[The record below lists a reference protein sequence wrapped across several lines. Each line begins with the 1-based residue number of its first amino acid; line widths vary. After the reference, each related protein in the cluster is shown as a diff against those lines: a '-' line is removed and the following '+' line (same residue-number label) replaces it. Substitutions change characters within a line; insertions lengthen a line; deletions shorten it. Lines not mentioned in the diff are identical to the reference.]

1 MKNSLLLILGMG
13 SLASLAL
20 AQEPTPLPV
29 ESTPRPVEP
38 TAPGLPGTLPDA
50 ALATLPSPTPIPGR
64 AVRNQ
69 PLNPNAIAVPE
80 GESILRPEMTGIDA
94 SEMYRKHTGKR
105 VILSSAAAQLQV
117 LFIQPGPMTNAEVA
131 QLLEITLLDAGIAIV
146 PDQLYPNIVRMVSS
160 GPVAGLGSAPL
171 SYIDDPLDLPQSDQ
185 LVTYKMQLENLK
197 PDEALRVF
205 NQVMGARAGNGRS
218 ITAVENAS
226 SLIIAENSAVIRQLI
241 KLKDGIDL
249 PVKVTEEWITVV
261 YADVDEIAE
270 NLNEIYNDRGSSS
283 SSSTTRTRRTVSA
296 PLPGGT
302 GNTASRAGASGED
315 IPPRIIPDSRTNR
328 LLITGKPGD
337 IAVIK
342 SLIEGFDQ
350 PSAAGNDFTHRLRY
364 VRVNEFLQ
372 IAYDAI
378 EATMVNSSAGGGG
391 GVLGGNNRTN
401 TQNRTTN
408 NRTTNNRTTS
418 TNNAAGGN
426 ASGGSSTSLQQED
439 VPTAPEAQI
448 VGKTLLVADNNANA
462 IIVNGPPHHI
472 ELVKNLIAKLDS
484 PGQQVVISA
493 VIGSYDLGDSMNFGM
508 DLAKTITNASGDRG
522 LIRFNPG
529 GASGDTAGSSGN
541 GVITSGGLS
550 DLADLLTASGNSG
563 QAGLSLYGG
572 FGDDF
577 GVFINALEANT
588 NFKSLNR
595 PVVTTR
601 NNRVARISSGRRI
614 AIPASTSSFSG
625 QQNTNVEYRDVT
637 LELEVQPLIN
647 SDSEVTLNIA
657 LVRDRLTGDVQSV
670 GSGISVPDIATEEL
684 TTNVVATSGSA
695 IILGGLI
702 TEDFNKSK
710 AGIPI
715 LSKIPGIGSLLSN
728 NTNSENRS
736 ELVII
741 LRPQI
746 ISNIHD
752 YREFEESFERDS
764 TFTTEMKDSL
774 PTISSTILPSEG
786 ALEKAQDAAS
796 KKKSWWNFGGTNS
809 TTTHKGSKSLKF
821 GGRR

>member
-1 MKNSLLLILGMG
+1 MKNSLLLLLGMG
-13 SLASLAL
+13 SLSSLAL
-20 AQEPTPLPV
+20 AQEPTPEP
-29 ESTPRPVEP
+29 TPRPVEP
-38 TAPGLPGTLPDA
+38 TALGLPGTLPEA
-50 ALATLPSPTPIPGR
+50 TPAIPSTPAPLPGLALRKNGPP
-64 AVRNQ
+64 
-69 PLNPNAIAVPE
+69 NPNVIATTDIGIV
-80 GESILRPEMTGIDA
+80 RPELPA
-94 SEMYRKHTGKR
+94 AEAAELYRKHTGKR
-105 VILSSAAAQLQV
+105 VIMTSTASQLQIYFV
-117 LFIQPGPMTNAEVA
+117 QPGQMTNAEVA
-131 QLLEITLLDAGIAIV
+131 ELLEISLLNEGIAIV
-146 PDQLYPNIVRMVSS
+146 PDQLRPNIVRMVAS
-160 GPVAGLGSAPL
+160 GSVEGVQGAPL
-171 SYIDDPLDLPQSDQ
+171 SYIDDPLDLPQTDQ

-226 SLIIAENSAVIRQLI
+226 SLIIAENSAIIRQLI

-249 PVKVTEEWITVV
+249 PVKVTEEWVTVV

-283 SSSTTRTRRTVSA
+283 GTSTTRTRRTVSA
-296 PLPGGT
+296 APLQ
-302 GNTASRAGASGED
+302 ASVASGAGASGED

-350 PSAAGNDFTHRLRY
+350 PSAAGNDFVHRLRY

-378 EATMVNSSAGGGG
+378 EATMVNSAGGGG
-391 GVLGGNNRTN
+391 AGALGGNNRTN

-408 NRTTNNRTTS
+408 NRTAS
-418 TNNAAGGN
+418 TNNAAGRN
-426 ASGGSSTSLQQED
+426 NTGGSSTSLQQED

-529 GASGDTAGSSGN
+529 GASGDAGSSGN

-550 DLADLLTASGNSG
+550 SLAELLTASGNSG

-647 SDSEVTLNIA
+647 SDTEVTLNIA

-710 AGIPI
+710 TGIPI
-715 LSKIPGIGSLLSN
+715 LSRIPGIGSLLSN
-728 NTNSENRS
+728 NTSSENRS

-746 ISNIHD
+746 ISNISD
-752 YREFEESFERDS
+752 YREFEDSFERDS
-764 TFTTEMKDSL
+764 SFTTEIKDSL
-774 PTISSTILPSEG
+774 PAIRKTMLPAKGSLGDQIQE
-786 ALEKAQDAAS
+786 AAP
-796 KKKSWWNFGGTNS
+796 KKKSWWNFSGGSPTS
-809 TTTHKGSKSLKF
+809 IHKGSKSLKF
-821 GGRR
+821 GGGR